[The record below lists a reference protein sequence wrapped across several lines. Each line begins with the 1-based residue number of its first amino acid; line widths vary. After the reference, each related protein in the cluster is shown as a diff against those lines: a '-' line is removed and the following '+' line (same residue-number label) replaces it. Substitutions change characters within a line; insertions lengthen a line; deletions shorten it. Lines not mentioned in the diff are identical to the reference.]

1 MPYNLGNN
9 IPNMFETAANT
20 DENISII
27 QDTSEQINDL
37 QNRLEDHVED
47 GDVVN
52 ATATAGSIAA
62 LQALQDNTVNEVVT
76 DYDVDQSDIT
86 EVNEIV
92 DDTSN
97 VSTDDL
103 RHQLV
108 VAEEKNNEEHSD
120 NMHHSSDHQ
129 VQPSNSDVTVSTP
142 APALVVPDASP
153 IDMTEPNYDTNEPSD
168 SNNMPTYDTNE
179 PSDSNNM
186 PTYDDN
192 DILDIVQDTNSDLQ
206 RLESTVNQL
215 NSTVQDL
222 ASRTENFQNE
232 YEDEEEDFE
241 NNIKEGFSRFNGVSI
256 VFVISLLLL
265 IVLGYLY
272 LNNTQDS
279 SIVLTDTPFME

>member
-9 IPNMFETAANT
+9 LPNMFETAANT
-20 DENISII
+20 DENVSTIKE
-27 QDTSEQINDL
+27 TSEQIKML
-37 QNRLEDHVED
+37 QDTLEDHVED

-52 ATATAGSIAA
+52 ATAAAGAMVA
-62 LQALQDNTVNEVVT
+62 LQALQTNTLNEVVT
-76 DYDVDQSDIT
+76 DIDVNQSQIT

-92 DDTSN
+92 NDTSGI
-97 VSTDDL
+97 STDDL

-129 VQPSNSDVTVSTP
+129 VQPSGSDVTMSTP

-153 IDMTEPNYDTNEPSD
+153 IDMTEPNFDSNMPTPANEPSD
-168 SNNMPTYDTNE
+168 SNNM
-179 PSDSNNM
+179 SS
-186 PTYDDN
+186 YDDN
-192 DILDIVQDTNSDLQ
+192 DIFDIVQDTNSDLQ

-232 YEDEEEDFE
+232 YDDDDEEEDFE
-241 NNIKEGFSRFNGVSI
+241 NNIKEGFSKFNGVSI
-256 VFVISLLLL
+256 VLVISLLLL

>member
-20 DENISII
+20 DEDISTI
-27 QDTSEQINDL
+27 QDASEQINELKDT
-37 QNRLEDHVED
+37 LEVHVQD

-52 ATATAGSIAA
+52 ATADAGAIAA
-62 LQALQDNTVNEVVT
+62 LKALQENTVNKVVT
-76 DYDVDQSDIT
+76 NYDVNQSEIT

-97 VSTDDL
+97 VSTADL

-108 VAEEKNNEEHSD
+108 VAEEKNNEEHSN
-120 NMHHSSDHQ
+120 NMHHSSGHQ
-129 VQPSNSDVTVSTP
+129 VQPANSDVTVSTP
-142 APALVVPDASP
+142 APALEVSAASS
-153 IDMTEPNYDTNEPSD
+153 IDMTVPNFDSNMPTPANEPSD
-168 SNNMPTYDTNE
+168 SNNMP
-179 PSDSNNM
+179 S
-186 PTYDDN
+186 YDDN
-192 DILDIVQDTNSDLQ
+192 DIFDIVQDTNSDLQ

-232 YEDEEEDFE
+232 YDDDDEEEDFE
-241 NNIKEGFSRFNGVSI
+241 NNIKEGFSRFNGISI
-256 VFVISLLLL
+256 VLVISLLLL

-279 SIVLTDTPFME
+279 SIVLTDTQFME

>member
-20 DENISII
+20 GEDLSTI
-27 QDTSEQINDL
+27 QDASEQINELKDT
-37 QNRLEDHVED
+37 LEVHVQD

-52 ATATAGSIAA
+52 ATADAGAIAA
-62 LQALQDNTVNEVVT
+62 LKALQENTVNKVVT
-76 DYDVDQSDIT
+76 NYDVNQSEIT

-120 NMHHSSDHQ
+120 NLHHSSGHQ
-129 VQPSNSDVTVSTP
+129 VQPANSDVTVSTP
-142 APALVVPDASP
+142 ALVVSAAST
-153 IDMTEPNYDTNEPSD
+153 IDMTVPNFDSNMPTPANEPSD
-168 SNNMPTYDTNE
+168 SNNM
-179 PSDSNNM
+179 SS
-186 PTYDDN
+186 YDDN
-192 DILDIVQDTNSDLQ
+192 DIFDIVQDTNSDLQ

-232 YEDEEEDFE
+232 YEYDDDDEEEDFE